1 MVSSRLSPTK
11 LSISFSSIFISSF
24 LDSFS
29 SFIHLA
35 PWLSRM
41 EIKDKRFKR
50 ESFIRTLPK
59 NMIPLVT
66 YKGVLLHV
74 CCFFSA
80 SKLAVQSKTNVPT
93 RNKNWKRG
101 CARTK
106 IYLSKP
112 FGTVVFQVWQAFSSC
127 ALLLFPSSSEAEALP
142 DLALVFL
149 LSFACSDLPFTE
161 KTMHSLFLKLSLSS
175 CTTKSLRFL

>member
-41 EIKDKRFKR
+41 EIKNKRFRR

-59 NMIPLVT
+59 NTIPLVT

-80 SKLAVQSKTNVPT
+80 DKLAVQSKTNVPT
-93 RNKNWKRG
+93 RNKSWKRV
-101 CARTK
+101 CAPRY
-106 IYLSKP
+106 IYLSLS
-112 FGTVVFQVWQAFSSC
+112 G
-127 ALLLFPSSSEAEALP
+127 
-142 DLALVFL
+142 L
-149 LSFACSDLPFTE
+149 LSFKSG
-161 KTMHSLFLKLSLSS
+161 KLFLLARFFSFLLLPR
-175 CTTKSLRFL
+175 LRFCPILFCCFSFLRHVLTSFSQMK